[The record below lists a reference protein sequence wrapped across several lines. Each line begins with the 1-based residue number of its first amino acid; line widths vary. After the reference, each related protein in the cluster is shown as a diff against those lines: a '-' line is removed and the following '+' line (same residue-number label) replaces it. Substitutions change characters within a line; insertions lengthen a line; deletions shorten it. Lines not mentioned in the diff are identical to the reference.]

1 MLANL
6 LRRLGGRSTST
17 SSDDEGA
24 HGGQRPT
31 TERQVRAGRGREPLP
46 AAWLRMH
53 VWWRNQGRCVVCGER
68 EGVWFDYIVSVRKRG
83 SGVAP
88 KIASD
93 SKLQTLNQNYKRLQK
108 GREALPKKSEGG
120 WRWLYSCI
128 TDSAG

>member
-83 SGVAP
+83 SNTEDSIRLLCEGCKRRNKGAP
-88 KIASD
+88 MRI
-93 SKLQTLNQNYKRLQK
+93 R
-108 GREALPKKSEGG
+108 RKKH
-120 WRWLYSCI
+120 
-128 TDSAG
+128 SA